1 MIRENVGS
9 EKRREFSST
18 CTYPG
23 LHAVQVSLSPK
34 DWQAVVRE
42 AAARAVGEDVGPDD
56 VTSRTL
62 IAEGVKATG
71 FLVAREPCVLAGM
84 DVAEAVFREVD
95 GQLKWRALA
104 QDGERILAGGKVA
117 EVTGSARSILTGE
130 RCALNFIQRLS
141 GVATLTADYVRQTKG
156 TVARILDTRKTTP
169 GLRALERQAVRLGGG
184 TNHRTG
190 LYDGILVKENHL
202 ALVSLSDLPELLNK
216 ASQDH
221 PELPIVVEADSCEL
235 AEKLLQLPIQR
246 VLLDNMTLAQVN
258 DIVMTRKNLNSLVQI
273 EASGG
278 VTLEKAR
285 DLART
290 GVDWISVGRLTHSAR
305 SIDFSLDMISG

>member
-1 MIRENVGS
+1 M
-9 EKRREFSST
+9 
-18 CTYPG
+18 
-23 LHAVQVSLSPK
+23 SLSQK

-56 VTSRTL
+56 VTSRL
-62 IAEGVKATG
+62 MIPEGIQATG

-95 GQLKWRALA
+95 GELKWRAMA
-104 QDGERILAGGKVA
+104 QDGEKILVGRKVA
-117 EVTGSARSILTGE
+117 EVTGSARSVLTGE
-130 RCALNFIQRLS
+130 RCALNFIQQLS
-141 GVATLTADYVRQTKG
+141 GIATLTAEYVRQTEG
-156 TVARILDTRKTTP
+156 TLAKILDTRKTTP

-202 ALVSLSDLPELLNK
+202 ALVSLSDLPEISRK
-216 ASQDH
+216 AGQDH
-221 PELPIVVEADSCEL
+221 PDLSIVVEADNCEL
-235 AEKLLQLPIQR
+235 AKKLLQLPIQR
-246 VLLDNMTLAQVN
+246 VLLDNMTLDQVGE
-258 DIVMTRKNLNSLVQI
+258 IVAARKKLASQVQI

-285 DLART
+285 DLARA
-290 GVDWISVGRLTHSAR
+290 GVDWISVGKLTHSAR
-305 SIDFSLDMISG
+305 SIDFSLDLIKG

>member
-1 MIRENVGS
+1 M
-9 EKRREFSST
+9 
-18 CTYPG
+18 
-23 LHAVQVSLSPK
+23 SLSQK

-56 VTSRTL
+56 VTSRL
-62 IAEGVKATG
+62 MIPEGIQATG

-95 GQLKWRALA
+95 GELKWRALA
-104 QDGERILAGGKVA
+104 QDGDRILVGQKVA
-117 EVTGSARSILTGE
+117 EVTGSARSVLTGE

-141 GVATLTADYVRQTKG
+141 GVATLTAEYVRQTEG
-156 TVARILDTRKTTP
+156 TLAKILDTRKTTP

-202 ALVSLSDLPELLNK
+202 ALVSLSDLPEILRK
-216 ASQDH
+216 AAQDH
-221 PELPIVVEADSCEL
+221 PDLSIVVEADNCEL
-235 AEKLLQLPIQR
+235 AKKLLQLPIQR
-246 VLLDNMTLAQVN
+246 VLLDNMTLEQVGE
-258 DIVMTRKNLNSLVQI
+258 IVATRKKLASQVEI

-285 DLART
+285 DLARA
-290 GVDWISVGRLTHSAR
+290 GVDWISVGKLTHSAR
-305 SIDFSLDMISG
+305 SIDFSLDLING

>member
-1 MIRENVGS
+1 M
-9 EKRREFSST
+9 
-18 CTYPG
+18 
-23 LHAVQVSLSPK
+23 SLSQK

-56 VTSRTL
+56 VTSRL
-62 IAEGVKATG
+62 MIPEGIQATG

-95 GQLKWRALA
+95 GELKWRAMA
-104 QDGERILAGGKVA
+104 QDGEKILVGRKVA
-117 EVTGSARSILTGE
+117 EVTGSARSVLTGE
-130 RCALNFIQRLS
+130 RCALNFIQQLS
-141 GVATLTADYVRQTKG
+141 GIATLTAEYVRQTEG
-156 TVARILDTRKTTP
+156 TVAKILDTRKTTP

-202 ALVSLSDLPELLNK
+202 ALVSVSELPEILRK
-216 ASQDH
+216 AGKDH
-221 PELPIVVEADSCEL
+221 PDLSIVVEADNCEL
-235 AEKLLQLPIQR
+235 AKKLLQLPIQR
-246 VLLDNMTLAQVN
+246 VLLDNMTLEQVGE
-258 DIVMTRKNLNSLVQI
+258 IVAARKKLASQVQI

-285 DLART
+285 DLARA
-290 GVDWISVGRLTHSAR
+290 GVDWISVGKLTHSAR
-305 SIDFSLDMISG
+305 SIDFSLDLIKG